1 MYTRSQP
8 FVQNELPRGHD
19 THEEKKVNEERGIT
33 MVTVT
38 KAEKRK
44 EKGVNFSLEK
54 YNQPYRSVEF
64 ILLY

>member
-8 FVQNELPRGHD
+8 FVQNELPRGHG

-44 EKGVNFSLEK
+44 EKRVNFRLVM
-54 YNQPYRSVEF
+54 NN
-64 ILLY
+64 